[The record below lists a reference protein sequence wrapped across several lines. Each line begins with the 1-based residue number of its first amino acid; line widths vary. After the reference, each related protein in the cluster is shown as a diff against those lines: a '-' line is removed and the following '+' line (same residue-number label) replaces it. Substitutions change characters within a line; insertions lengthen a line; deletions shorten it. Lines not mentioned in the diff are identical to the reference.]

1 MAALGTDDV
10 ITVPA
15 ALLAVGLAALAA
27 FCLPAWSAIGAAI
40 ALVAVLV
47 AGGAVPYAL
56 LAAGVAAAAGWAW
69 RRHEARAARR
79 WLPCVPQAST
89 VARPKTRAREGKPE
103 SRRRAA

>member
-1 MAALGTDDV
+1 MAALSTNDV
-10 ITVPA
+10 ITVPV

-27 FCLPAWSAIGAAI
+27 FYLPAWSAIGAAI

-56 LAAGVAAAAGWAW
+56 LAAAVAAGAGWAW
-69 RRHEARAARR
+69 RRYEARAARR
-79 WLPCVPQAST
+79 WLPEVPPAST

-103 SRRRAA
+103 AGRRAA